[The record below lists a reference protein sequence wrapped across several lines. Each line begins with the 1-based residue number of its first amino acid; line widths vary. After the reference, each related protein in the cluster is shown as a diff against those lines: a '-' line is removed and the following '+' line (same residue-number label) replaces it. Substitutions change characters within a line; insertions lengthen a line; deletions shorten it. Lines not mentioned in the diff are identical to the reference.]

1 MNLRPGIKSR
11 IFGAYV
17 LVLALGAALAF
28 LVYTDAEHVAGTSR
42 GLVEKDVPA
51 LRVISELKH
60 DLVDQELVL
69 YRYRAD
75 LDRRRF
81 LTDHAR
87 LDRACAHGFVNLAET
102 LERREVLHAAQD
114 EYRRLNRIGSELDRA
129 LKAPRRDPARAGKL
143 LAEASEVVARIQR
156 GLDVLAADIAAR
168 AQQSGERAG
177 ATVRAMQ
184 QRVLLFAGAIF
195 IISLFVGYYINAYI
209 NEQTERRRLA
219 LFPERNPNPVLQLS
233 PAGTVL
239 YANPSAA
246 ELLKK
251 IGTVTARGASSFG
264 GGGQGDS
271 EKSRHWRLPGIL
283 LQKRIAPEGNRH
295 LSHDVRA
302 LLPRDIDQR
311 LAALRTLPTS
321 YELWEYTVEG
331 GRTLEC
337 GIHWL
342 PDLEIFHVYV
352 TDVTERKRAQEGLI
366 HQAYHDA
373 LTKLPNRLMFEE
385 EFERRVYAN
394 DRAGKRAAF
403 LLLGVDRFRVVIESM
418 GHDVGDLLL
427 QAVAARLRHLL
438 GEVRGQV
445 RDSALYRME
454 GDRFAVL
461 VPGFATAQTPVWL
474 AEQVLEDMRQPFH
487 ALGREYHLSLSL
499 GISVY
504 PLDGQDAATLLR
516 NAETAMQRAKN
527 QGGARLECY
536 TRDMNE
542 RAAEWLALENELRH
556 AEEHDEL
563 RLYYQPQVDMVSGR
577 VIGAEALLRWKH
589 PEHGLLLPSK
599 FLALSEES
607 ELVVSLGEW
616 VLYTA
621 CAQAAAASTPGT
633 QALTVSVN
641 IPARQFAQ
649 PDLAKRVA
657 AVLQEAGLPPQRLE
671 LEITEGVA
679 MQDIGR
685 TIAILTELKQL
696 GVKFAVDDFGTG
708 FSSLS
713 YLKRFPLDKLK
724 IDQSFVRGLPA
735 DENDA
740 AITRAVIALGQ
751 SLKLKVIAEGVET
764 REQLELLRSQGCDEY
779 QGDYFSKPVPAR
791 EFAELVARANS

>member
-1 MNLRPGIKSR
+1 MNFRLGIKNR

-17 LVLALGAALAF
+17 LVLALGALLAF
-28 LVYTDAEHVAGTSR
+28 LVYTGGEHVADTSR
-42 GLVEKDVPA
+42 GLTGTAVPQLSA
-51 LRVISELKH
+51 INTLKL
-60 DLVDQELVL
+60 DLLTQESVL
-69 YRYRAD
+69 YRYYVD
-75 LDRRRF
+75 HDRERF
-81 LTDHAR
+81 LADQERLDNACVSGFVGIAEALGQHALLQSVQDDYAR
-87 LDRACAHGFVNLAET
+87 LDQIGRDLDQALSSRKRDSQRAA
-102 LERREVLHAAQD
+102 
-114 EYRRLNRIGSELDRA
+114 
-129 LKAPRRDPARAGKL
+129 KL
-143 LAEASEVVARIQR
+143 LAEAGAIVNRIHRKLDGLAGDVATRVQQ
-156 GLDVLAADIAAR
+156 GGAR
-168 AQQSGERAG
+168 AE
-177 ATVRAMQ
+177 ATVQTMQ
-184 QRVLLFAGAIF
+184 NRVILLAGAIF
-195 IISLFVGYYINAYI
+195 IISLFVGYYLISFL

-219 LFPERNPNPVLQLS
+219 MFPERNPNPVLQLS
-233 PAGTVL
+233 PDGAVL
-239 YANPSAA
+239 YANPSAK
-246 ELLKK
+246 ELLKQ
-251 IGTVTARGASSFG
+251 IDA
-264 GGGQGDS
+264 
-271 EKSRHWRLPGIL
+271 EKS
-283 LQKRIAPEGNRH
+283 
-295 LSHDVRA
+295 DVHE

-311 LAALRTLPTS
+311 LSALRAKPMTHETC
-321 YELWEYTVEG
+321 EYLATG
-331 GRTLEC
+331 GHWLEC
-337 GIHWL
+337 GIHWI
-342 PDLEIFHVYV
+342 PDLERFHVYV
-352 TDVTERKRAQEGLI
+352 ADITERKQAQERLI

-394 DRAGKRAAF
+394 DRAGMRAAL

-418 GHDVGDLLL
+418 GHDIGDLLL
-427 QAVAARLRHLL
+427 QAVAARLKHLL

-445 RDSALYRME
+445 RESTLYRME
-454 GDRFAVL
+454 GDRFAIL
-461 VPGFATAQTPVWL
+461 VPGFATSQNPVWL
-474 AEQVLEDMRQPFH
+474 AEQILEEMQQPFH
-487 ALGREYHLSLSL
+487 ALGREYHLSLSI

-504 PLDGQDAATLLR
+504 PLDGQEAETLLR
-516 NAETAMQRAKN
+516 NAEAAMQRAKR
-527 QGGARLECY
+527 QGGERLECY

-563 RLYYQPQVDMVSGR
+563 RLYYQPQVDIASGR
-577 VIGAEALLRWKH
+577 VIGAEALLRWEH
-589 PEHGLLLPSK
+589 PKLGLLMPSQ

-621 CAQAAAASTPGT
+621 CAQAAAASTPAMR
-633 QALTVSVN
+633 ALTVSVN

-657 AVLQEAGLPPQRLE
+657 AVLQEAGLPPPRLE

-679 MQDIGR
+679 MQDIAR

-696 GVKFAVDDFGTG
+696 GVKFALDDFGTG

-764 REQLELLRSQGCDEY
+764 REQLALLRDQGCDEY
-779 QGDYFSKPVPAR
+779 QGNFFSKPVPAR
-791 EFAELVARANS
+791 DFAKLLARANTVR

>member
-1 MNLRPGIKSR
+1 MDFRPGIKSR

-17 LVLALGAALAF
+17 LVLALGALLAF
-28 LVYTDAEHVAGTSR
+28 LVYTDGEQVADTSR
-42 GLVEKDVPA
+42 QLIANAVPQLSA
-51 LRVISELKH
+51 INTLKL
-60 DLVDQELVL
+60 DLAAQESVL
-69 YRYRAD
+69 HRYYVSF
-75 LDRRRF
+75 DRPRF
-81 LTDHAR
+81 LADIAR
-87 LDRACAHGFVNLAET
+87 LDNVCAAGFVNLAEA
-102 LERREVLHAAQD
+102 LGQNDFLQSVQGDYIRFSQIGRDLDQA
-114 EYRRLNRIGSELDRA
+114 LN
-129 LKAPRRDPARAGKL
+129 KKPRNMKPAGKI
-143 LAEASEVVARIQR
+143 LAEASDTVSRINR
-156 GLDVLAADIAAR
+156 ELDALAADIAAR
-168 AQQSGERAG
+168 ATQSGEHAK

-184 QRVLLFAGAIF
+184 QRVLLFAGSIF

-219 LFPERNPNPVLQLS
+219 MFTERNPNPVLQLS
-233 PAGTVL
+233 PAGAVL
-239 YANPSAA
+239 YANPGAA
-246 ELLKK
+246 ELLKQ
-251 IGTVTARGASSFG
+251 IGTA
-264 GGGQGDS
+264 
-271 EKSRHWRLPGIL
+271 
-283 LQKRIAPEGNRH
+283 
-295 LSHDVRA
+295 SHDVRA

-311 LAALRTLPTS
+311 LAALRAQPAS
-321 YELWEYTVEG
+321 HELWEYMVEG

-373 LTKLPNRLMFEE
+373 LTKLPNRLMYEE

-394 DRAGKRAAF
+394 NRAGMRAAL
-403 LLLGVDRFRVVIESM
+403 LLLGIDRFRVVIESM
-418 GHDVGDLLL
+418 GHDIGDLLL
-427 QAVAARLRHLL
+427 QAVAARLQHML
-438 GEVRGQV
+438 GEVRAQV
-445 RDSALYRME
+445 RESTLYRME
-454 GDRFAVL
+454 GDRFAIL
-461 VPGFATAQTPVWL
+461 VPGFATSQNPVWL
-474 AEQVLEDMRQPFH
+474 GEQILEEMQLPFH
-487 ALGREYHLSLSL
+487 ALGREYHLSLSI

-504 PLDGQDAATLLR
+504 PLDGQDAEALLR
-516 NAETAMQRAKN
+516 NAEAAMQRAKR
-527 QGGARLECY
+527 QGGERLECY

-563 RLYYQPQVDMVSGR
+563 RLYYQPQVDIASGR
-577 VIGAEALLRWKH
+577 VIGAEALLRWEH
-589 PEHGLLLPSK
+589 PKLGLLGPSR

-621 CAQAAAASTPGT
+621 CAQAAAASTPQT

-657 AVLQEAGLPPQRLE
+657 AVLQEAGLAPARLE

-679 MQDIGR
+679 MQDIPR

-696 GVKFAVDDFGTG
+696 GVKFALDDFGTG

-764 REQLELLRSQGCDEY
+764 REQLALLRDQGCDEY
-779 QGDYFSKPVPAR
+779 QGNFFSKPVPAQ
-791 EFAELVARANS
+791 EFANLIARANAERKNRQDSQDSQD